1 MLPGNRSGASP
12 VQVWKISRFAEVNKE
27 WWVLLS
33 LFVIAALLNSFG
45 SVSPM
50 LLFLY
55 VLPTLFAA
63 YFLGPRTAISTA
75 LASIFLVMLGLVLQH
90 YVLMKDSARAIS
102 DSTWYQ
108 LGVWSGILVLCAY
121 ATGTLFREMHDS
133 YSGYLL
139 LLRYLLMRDDRSTE
153 RLRRVSSW
161 SAMIADEM
169 GMNRDE
175 VEVIRTAALLR
186 DLSQLSIS
194 PEVMKKATKLTA
206 RVQLEQG
213 NIYTDQELMKLR
225 KVMPIVIAYL
235 EKSEDRG
242 IANKVIDIADE
253 FDHLVH
259 PEERRKAVQPD
270 LALEMIVRGAGDRFD
285 DKAVVAFDRAFKSGL
300 VSKVEA
306 AATV

>member
-1 MLPGNRSGASP
+1 
-12 VQVWKISRFAEVNKE
+12 VQSWKISRFAEVNKE

-45 SVSPM
+45 TVSPM

-75 LASIFLVMLGLVLQH
+75 LASIVLVVLGLVLQH
-90 YVLMKDSARAIS
+90 FILLNGSSRGIS
-102 DSTWYQ
+102 DTTWYQ
-108 LGVWSGILVLCAY
+108 LGIWSGILVVCAY

-139 LLRYLLMRDDRSTE
+139 LLRYLLMRDDRTAE
-153 RLRRVSSW
+153 RLHRVSSW

-175 VEVIRTAALLR
+175 VEVIRAAALLR
-186 DLSQLSIS
+186 DLSQLAIS

-242 IANKVIDIADE
+242 IANRVIDVADE

-270 LALEMIVRGAGDRFD
+270 LALEMIVRSAGERFD
-285 DKAVVAFDRAFKSGL
+285 DKAVMAFD
-300 VSKVEA
+300 KVLKRGEIGKPET
-306 AATV
+306 AATVRA

>member
-1 MLPGNRSGASP
+1 M
-12 VQVWKISRFAEVNKE
+12 QVWKISRFAEVNKE

-90 YVLMKDSARAIS
+90 YVLLKDSESAIS
-102 DSTWYQ
+102 DATWYQ
-108 LGVWSGILVLCAY
+108 LGTWSGILVVCAY
-121 ATGTLFREMHDS
+121 ATGTLFREMHES

-139 LLRYLLMRDDRSTE
+139 LLRYLLMQDDRTTE

-175 VEVIRTAALLR
+175 VDVIRAAALLR

-194 PEVMKKATKLTA
+194 PEVMKKATKLSL
-206 RVQLEQG
+206 RVQLEKG

-225 KVMPIVIAYL
+225 KVMPILIAYL
-235 EKSEDRG
+235 EKREDRG
-242 IANKVIDIADE
+242 IANRVIDIADE
-253 FDHLVH
+253 FDRLVN

-270 LALEMIVRGAGDRFD
+270 LAADMIVRSAGERFD
-285 DKAVVAFDRAFKSGL
+285 DKAVVAFDKLFKRGL
-300 VSKVEA
+300 ISEIAQGA
-306 AATV
+306 AV

>member
-1 MLPGNRSGASP
+1 
-12 VQVWKISRFAEVNKE
+12 
-27 WWVLLS
+27 
-33 LFVIAALLNSFG
+33 
-45 SVSPM
+45 
-50 LLFLY
+50 LY

-300 VSKVEA
+300 VSKAEA

>member
-1 MLPGNRSGASP
+1 M
-12 VQVWKISRFAEVNKE
+12 QVWKISRFAEVNKE

-33 LFVIAALLNSFG
+33 LFVIAALLSSFG
-45 SVSPM
+45 SISPM

-63 YFLGPRTAISTA
+63 YFLGPRTALSTA
-75 LASIFLVMLGLVLQH
+75 LASIFLVILGLVLQH
-90 YVLMKDSARAIS
+90 YVLLKDSAQAIS

-108 LGVWSGILVLCAY
+108 LGIWSGILVLCAY
-121 ATGTLFREMHDS
+121 ATGTLFREMHES

-139 LLRYLLMRDDRSTE
+139 LLRYLLMRDTNSTE
-153 RLRRVSSW
+153 RLRRISTW

-194 PEVMKKATKLTA
+194 PDLMKKAMKLTS

-213 NIYTDQELMKLR
+213 NIYTDHELSKLR

-235 EKSEDRG
+235 EKSHDQG
-242 IANKVIDIADE
+242 VANKVIDIADE
-253 FDHLVH
+253 FDRLVH

-270 LALEMIVRGAGDRFD
+270 LAVEMIVRGAGERFD
-285 DKAVVAFDRAFKSGL
+285 DKAVLAFDKLFKVGA
-300 VSKVEA
+300 VTKVEPV
-306 AATV
+306 ATV

>member
-1 MLPGNRSGASP
+1 M
-12 VQVWKISRFAEVNKE
+12 QVWKISRFAEVNKE

-33 LFVIAALLNSFG
+33 LFVIAALLSSYG

-75 LASIFLVMLGLVLQH
+75 IASIFLVILGLVLKH
-90 YVLMKDSARAIS
+90 YVLMKDASDAIS
-102 DSTWYQ
+102 DTTWYQ
-108 LGVWSGILVLCAY
+108 LGIWSGILVLCAY
-121 ATGTLFREMHDS
+121 AMGTLFREMHES

-153 RLRRVSSW
+153 RLRRVSLW
-161 SAMIADEM
+161 SAMIADEL

-186 DLSQLSIS
+186 DLSQLSMS
-194 PEVMKKATKLTA
+194 PEVMKKATKMTS
-206 RVQLEQG
+206 RIQLEQG
-213 NIYTDQELMKLR
+213 NIYTDQELTKLR
-225 KVMPIVIAYL
+225 KVMPIVITYL
-235 EKSEDRG
+235 EKSKDQG

-270 LALEMIVRGAGDRFD
+270 LALEMIVRGAGERFD
-285 DKAVVAFDRAFKSGL
+285 DKAVVAFDKLFKRGE
-300 VSKVEA
+300 VTKVEVA
-306 AATV
+306 ASV

>member
-1 MLPGNRSGASP
+1 
-12 VQVWKISRFAEVNKE
+12 VQAWKISRFAEVNKE

-45 SVSPM
+45 TVSPM

-55 VLPTLFAA
+55 VLPTLFSA

-90 YVLMKDSARAIS
+90 FVLMKDSAQGIS
-102 DSTWYQ
+102 DTTWYQ
-108 LGVWSGILVLCAY
+108 LSVWSGILVLCAY

-153 RLRRVSSW
+153 RLRRVSAW

-186 DLSQLSIS
+186 DLSQLAIS
-194 PEVMKKATKLTA
+194 PEVMKKATKLTS

-225 KVMPIVIAYL
+225 RVMPVVIAYL
-235 EKSEDRG
+235 EKSDDRG
-242 IANKVIDIADE
+242 VANKVIDVADE

-270 LALEMIVRGAGDRFD
+270 LALDMIARSAGERFD
-285 DKAVVAFDRAFKSGL
+285 DKAVMAFEKLFKSG
-300 VSKVEA
+300 KVAKIELS
-306 AATV
+306 ATVS

>member
-1 MLPGNRSGASP
+1 
-12 VQVWKISRFAEVNKE
+12 VQSWKISRFAEVNKE

-75 LASIFLVMLGLVLQH
+75 LASIVLVVLGLVLQH
-90 YVLMKDSARAIS
+90 FVLMNGSSRGIS
-102 DSTWYQ
+102 DTTWYQ
-108 LGVWSGILVLCAY
+108 LGIWSGILVLCAY

-139 LLRYLLMRDDRSTE
+139 LLRYLLMRDDRTAE
-153 RLRRVSSW
+153 RLHRVSSW

-175 VEVIRTAALLR
+175 VEVIRAAALLR
-186 DLSQLSIS
+186 DLSQLAIS

-242 IANKVIDIADE
+242 IANRVIDVADE

-270 LALEMIVRGAGDRFD
+270 LALEMIVRSAGERFD
-285 DKAVVAFDRAFKSGL
+285 DKAVMAFD
-300 VSKVEA
+300 KVLKRGEIGNA
-306 AATV
+306 ETAATVRA

>member
-1 MLPGNRSGASP
+1 M
-12 VQVWKISRFAEVNKE
+12 QVWKISRFAEVNKE

-300 VSKVEA
+300 VSKAEA

>member
-1 MLPGNRSGASP
+1 
-12 VQVWKISRFAEVNKE
+12 VQAWKISRFAEVNKE

-45 SVSPM
+45 TVSPM

-55 VLPTLFAA
+55 VLPTLFSA
-63 YFLGPRTAISTA
+63 YFLGPRTSVSTA
-75 LASIFLVMLGLVLQH
+75 LASIILVVLGLVLQH
-90 YVLMKDSARAIS
+90 YVLMKDSAQAIS
-102 DSTWYQ
+102 DTTWYQ

-121 ATGTLFREMHDS
+121 ATGTLFREMHES

-139 LLRYLLMRDDRSTE
+139 LLRYLLLRDDRSNE
-153 RLRRVSSW
+153 RLRRVSLW

-194 PEVMKKATKLTA
+194 PQVMKKATKLTS

-225 KVMPIVIAYL
+225 KVLPIVIAYL
-235 EKSEDRG
+235 EKSDDRG
-242 IANKVIDIADE
+242 VANKVIDIADE

-270 LALEMIVRGAGDRFD
+270 LALDMIARSAGERFD
-285 DKAVVAFDRAFKSGL
+285 DKAVMAFEKLLKSGKVAKIE
-300 VSKVEA
+300 VS
-306 AATV
+306 ATVS

>member
-1 MLPGNRSGASP
+1 M
-12 VQVWKISRFAEVNKE
+12 QVWKISRFAEVNKE